1 MKIPTATYRLQ
12 FHAQFTFR
20 DARAI
25 LDYLHR
31 LGISDIYASPIFQAV
46 QGSTHG
52 YDVTDPN
59 RFNPELGGRDEFD
72 ALSRERQRFGL
83 GWLQDIVPNHTAF
96 SPENAMLMD
105 VLEKRENSVFYRF
118 FDIDWD
124 DPDPSLKGKVLI
136 PVLGSPLDE
145 VLDAGE
151 LTLTTQNGRP
161 MLCYYDHCF
170 PLNAESAR
178 QFERMSEAELAH
190 YPQGA
195 EGKTRMKALLA
206 QQYYV
211 PDYWKNANERINYRR
226 FFYINDLIS
235 MRVEDADVMDK
246 THRLIVEQVRRG
258 HFTGLRI
265 DHIDGLYDPGRYLE
279 RLGEAC
285 PEAYIVAEKILERD
299 EPLCEKWPIEGTTG
313 YDFGAQVNALFCNRD
328 NRSAFLEGY
337 QTFIGEPID
346 YERLLYDKKRLILE
360 KYMAAD
366 LRRLMR
372 CVRRLLNTTA
382 DDDRLEAA
390 MVALVASFPVYR
402 SYFDGKEFSA
412 FDRRYIR
419 QAIQTA
425 VRFEPKL
432 TRQIQT
438 LTTLLP
444 LSGDASKPIDA
455 ATAAFIGRFQQLTG
469 PVMAKGFEDTLLYI
483 YYPLASLNEV
493 GGSPFMFGLT
503 AAGFY
508 GFIRNRQMRWP
519 HAMNATAT
527 HDTKRG
533 EDVRARLNV
542 LSEMPD
548 VWFEKVTQW
557 SQINDH
563 CKTKHEGQLIPDRN
577 DEYLIYQT
585 LLGAMPFEGGLSAS
599 FLERVKAY
607 TVKALRESQR
617 HTTWVEPN
625 EAYEQAATAFIDR
638 ITAAEN
644 TAFIASFEPFCKRIA
659 EYGII
664 NSLSQT
670 LLKMTAP
677 GVCDFYQG
685 SELWELSLV
694 DPDNRRPVDY
704 PQRRALLDTL
714 IRDGQSNRT
723 ALLKNLIET
732 RTRGGI
738 KMFLIHTILQQRK
751 VFPKLFLHGAFVPL
765 NVEGRRRRHILAFAR
780 CFEHACAMT
789 VVPRF
794 VSGLTTPGTMPL
806 SDAVWGD
813 TRICLPNDLPTRWDN
828 PLTGE
833 SVAAKDGLLAGQVL
847 KTFPTAFLTAP

>member
-12 FHAQFTFR
+12 FHAEFTFR

-31 LGISDIYASPIFQAV
+31 LGISDMYASPIFQAV

-52 YDVTDPN
+52 YDVADPN
-59 RFNPELGGRDEFD
+59 RFNPELGGRDDFD

-105 VLEKRENSVFYRF
+105 VLEKREDSVFYRF

-136 PVLGSPLDE
+136 PILGSPLDE

-151 LTLTTQNGRP
+151 LTLTTQDGRP

-170 PLNAESAR
+170 PLNAASAR
-178 QFERMSEAELAH
+178 QFDSMSDADLAQ

-195 EGKTRMKALLA
+195 EGKARMKALLDK
-206 QQYYV
+206 QYYV
-211 PDYWKNANERINYRR
+211 MDFWKNANERINYRR

-235 MRVEDADVMDK
+235 MRVEDEAVMDA
-246 THRLIVEQVRRG
+246 THRLIIEQVRRG

-265 DHIDGLYDPGRYLE
+265 DHIDGLYDPGHYLE
-279 RLGEAC
+279 RLREAC
-285 PEAYIVAEKILERD
+285 PEAYIVAEKILEHD

-337 QTFIGEPID
+337 QTFIGQDID
-346 YERLLYDKKRLILE
+346 YERLLYDNKRLILK

-372 CVRRLLNTTA
+372 CVRRLLDTTA

-390 MVALVASFPVYR
+390 MSAFVASFPVYR
-402 SYFDGKEFSA
+402 SYFDGREFGA
-412 FDRRYIR
+412 FDRRCIR

-444 LSGDASKPIDA
+444 LSGEASKPIDA
-455 ATAAFIGRFQQLTG
+455 ATAAFVGRLQQLTG

-483 YYPLASLNEV
+483 FYPLASLNEV
-493 GGSPFMFGLT
+493 GGAPVMFGLSE
-503 AAGFY
+503 AEFY
-508 GFIRNRQMRWP
+508 GFIQNRQTRWP

-548 VWFEKVTQW
+548 AWFEKVNQW
-557 SQINDH
+557 SRINEH
-563 CKTKHEGQLIPDRN
+563 CKTRHEGQLIPDRN

-585 LLGAMPFEGGLSAS
+585 LLGAKPFEEGLSAA

-638 ITAAEN
+638 IAAEN
-644 TAFIASFEPFCKRIA
+644 TDFIASFEPFCKRIA

-704 PQRRALLDTL
+704 AQRSAMLDTL
-714 IRDGQSNRT
+714 IRDSRHSRT
-723 ALLKNLIET
+723 ALLNNLIET

-751 VFPKLFLHGAFVPL
+751 AFPELFLQGAFVPL
-765 NVEGRRRRHILAFAR
+765 QIQGRRRQHILAFAR
-780 CFEHACAMT
+780 CFADRCAVT

-794 VSGLTTPGTMPL
+794 VSTLAEPDVLPL
-806 SDAVWGD
+806 GDAVWGD
-813 TRICLPNDLPTRWDN
+813 TRICLPNDFPTRWNN
-828 PLTGE
+828 PVTDE
-833 SVAAKDGLLAGQVL
+833 SVAAKDSLSVGQIL
-847 KTFPTAFLTAP
+847 NTFPVAFLTAS